1 MLVDGVE
8 KERKMVT
15 KDYTRRYKIR
25 KTKLLQV
32 LDCEKKRKWSV
43 IKDKR
48 RREKWQSNIKQEE
61 MKKDKIDK
69 IVAKLQSVSW
79 RWAS

>member
-1 MLVDGVE
+1 MLVDGGE
-8 KERKMVT
+8 KEKKM
-15 KDYTRRYKIR
+15 
-25 KTKLLQV
+25 
-32 LDCEKKRKWSV
+32 V
-43 IKDKR
+43 IKDKT

>member
-1 MLVDGVE
+1 MLDDGVE

-32 LDCEKKRKWSV
+32 LDCEKEKKMV

-61 MKKDKIDK
+61 IK
-69 IVAKLQSVSW
+69 
-79 RWAS
+79 

>member
-1 MLVDGVE
+1 MLDDGVE

-15 KDYTRRYKIR
+15 KDYTRRYQIR
-25 KTKLLQV
+25 RQ
-32 LDCEKKRKWSV
+32 DCCKYQIVKKKRA
-43 IKDKR
+43 IKDKTR
-48 RREKWQSNIKQEE
+48 IEKWQSNIKQEE

-79 RWAS
+79 WWAS

>member
-32 LDCEKKRKWSV
+32 LECEKEKKMV
-43 IKDKR
+43 LIKDKR

-61 MKKDKIDK
+61 IK
-69 IVAKLQSVSW
+69 
-79 RWAS
+79 